1 MKICF
6 ATHNENKLR
15 EIQQILP
22 PDFELIGLEQLEIT
36 DEIPETGSTLAEN
49 SAQKAS
55 FIFERFQI
63 PVFAD
68 DTGLEVVALHNAP
81 GVYSARYAGAQR
93 SAEDNMDLLL
103 KNLQDVGDRTA
114 SFKTVI
120 TYIDLNGNPEQFVG
134 HVEGKIIHERRGKA
148 GFGYDPIFQ
157 PVGYD
162 QTFAEMNS
170 MQKVE
175 ISHRAHAFRKFIA
188 YLATP

>member
-68 DTGLEVVALHNAP
+68 DTGLEVVALQNAP

-93 SAEDNMDLLL
+93 SAEDNMNLLL
-103 KNLQDVGDRTA
+103 KNLQEVGDRTA
-114 SFKTVI
+114 CFKTVI
-120 TYIDLNGNPEQFVG
+120 TYIDINGNSRQFEG
-134 HVEGKIIHERRGKA
+134 HVDGEIIHEKRGKE

-157 PVGYD
+157 PEGI
-162 QTFAEMNS
+162 QLTFAEMTS
-170 MQKVE
+170 DQKNG
-175 ISHRAHAFRKFIA
+175 ISHRARAFKKFIA
-188 YLATP
+188 YLAAP